1 MLNAF
6 PDSTFDCSQKWKSEM
21 ISKRVVEAVDTF
33 MHCATQLI
41 RLSNGFYLAKSSHR
55 SYLLLYNIF
64 FEIVFNRNNWVLIGH
79 ILPTPF
85 YLEPILNYLIQSNEE
100 KKVNNGK
107 KYFFLI
113 IVFLAIYDEK
123 CDDEQ
128 CWAKISKRNRITER
142 CNNILHGFAFDILS
156 KPRWW
161 SSDWTT
167 IIFKSLIQ
175 WTENAFLN
183 KCV

>member
-41 RLSNGFYLAKSSHR
+41 RLSNGFHLAKSSHR

-64 FEIVFNRNNWVLIGH
+64 WNCILSKQLSFNRSYPTYA
-79 ILPTPF
+79 ILLRANF
-85 YLEPILNYLIQSNEE
+85 KLFNSIEWG

-113 IVFLAIYDEK
+113 IVFFAMHDEK

-167 IIFKSLIQ
+167 IILKSLIQ